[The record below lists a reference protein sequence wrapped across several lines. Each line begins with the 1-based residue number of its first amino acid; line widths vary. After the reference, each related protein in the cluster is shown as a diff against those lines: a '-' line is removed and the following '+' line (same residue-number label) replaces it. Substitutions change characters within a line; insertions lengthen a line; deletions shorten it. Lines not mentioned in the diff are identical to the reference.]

1 MLETQDRRD
10 DVWELLGV
18 HSPQQLI
25 SCVVKVL
32 SFVPSKIVQVA
43 WSGTD
48 GRDIDVG
55 LTHGP
60 TTRCVDCEHSRV
72 RLIDAWV
79 FLLLFDVLIR

>member
-60 TTRCVDCEHSRV
+60 TTRCVDCEHSGV
-72 RLIDAWV
+72 GLIDAWV